1 MYKKLVLAASIA
13 ASSTA
18 AVGAT
23 WDVNGVI
30 MPIHTDQGIVSL
42 VNTAGANLGNAKV
55 RLGAEYAQNDL
66 ITFALNMDK
75 ASNSNWPT
83 SFECIRSAGA
93 QGGDAHANGPSTT
106 TVVLDNNADNTASI
120 GATILND
127 QFTLGATT
135 SPVYVVTGIATNT
148 LTYAPATSA
157 VIPAA
162 TLIKFLDVKDLT
174 FGLVSSTDRSATYRL
189 SATASGTTTIG
200 SLCPVPTMA
209 VKASGLIAAD
219 ANVSFSATTGAGTA
233 MDTATLAALKLGS
246 SISQFTQT
254 LNAKFDAVIDVEVDS
269 KKYDTTTDV
278 NTDIFKI
285 TQTESTG
292 TSDGTIGTVSA
303 SGVVTFAQPG
313 SHDKVV
319 AGTTSSKYTIVG
331 DFAFLDEDLTTALVQ
346 TSQGNG
352 AADEIDTATG
362 STACVGSIPTAGASL
377 LLTASAAANVCM
389 VEVNGSVPAV
399 VIPKQSFTY
408 STTHTYTPSTGTA
421 TTATTASASAGAWT
435 LNGASITAF
444 GVPMGSAVSR
454 FIWVNNKGATAAD
467 FTYTATMNGSSYG
480 PYSVATVA
488 AKTAGSLAG
497 LIDTDMANRGIYVAP
512 SSRAN
517 ITLTAPVKAAD
528 ITVSASYK
536 HIGDADRLALETS
549 DTDRTAK

>member
-13 ASSTA
+13 ATSTA

-30 MPIHTDQGIVSL
+30 MPIHTDEGIVSL
-42 VNTAGANLGNAKV
+42 VDTAGANLGNAKV

-66 ITFALNMDK
+66 ITFSLNMDK
-75 ASNSNWPT
+75 ATNSNWPT
-83 SFECIRSAGA
+83 SFECIRSAGV
-93 QGGDAHANGPSTT
+93 QTGDAHAVGPTT
-106 TVVLDNNADNTASI
+106 TSVVLDNNADATASI
-120 GATILND
+120 GATVLND
-127 QFTLGATT
+127 QFTLGTAT

-148 LTYAPATSA
+148 LTYAPATSV
-157 VIPAA
+157 VIANSTA
-162 TLIKFLDVKDLT
+162 IKFLDVKDLT
-174 FGLVSSTDRSATYRL
+174 FGLVSSTNSSATYRL
-189 SATASGTTTIG
+189 STAANGTTTIG
-200 SLCPVPTMA
+200 SLCPVPSMA
-209 VKASGLIAAD
+209 VKASGLVAGD
-219 ANVSFSATTGAGTA
+219 ASVSFSATTGAGTA

-246 SISQFTQT
+246 SIPQFTQT
-254 LNAKFDAVIDVEVDS
+254 LNTKFDAVIDVEVDS
-269 KKYDTTTDV
+269 KKYDATTDV
-278 NTDIFKI
+278 NTDIFQI

-303 SGVVTFAQPG
+303 AGAITFAQPN

-319 AGTTSSKYTIVG
+319 AATTSSIYTIVG

-352 AADEIDTATG
+352 AADEIDSATG
-362 STACVGSIPTAGASL
+362 STSCVASIPTTGASL
-377 LLTASAAANVCM
+377 LLTASAAANVCN
-389 VEVNGSVPAV
+389 VQVNGSVPAV

-454 FIWVNNKGATAAD
+454 FIWVNNKGANDAA

-488 AKTAGSLAG
+488 AKTAGSLGG
-497 LIDTDMANRGIYVAP
+497 LIDTDMAARGIYVAP

>member
-13 ASSTA
+13 ATSTA

-23 WDVNGVI
+23 WDVNGVT
-30 MPIHTDQGIVSL
+30 MPIHTDEGIVSL
-42 VNTAGANLGNAKV
+42 ADTAGANLGNAKV

-66 ITFALNMDK
+66 ITFTLNMDK
-75 ASNSNWPT
+75 ATNSNWPT

-93 QGGDAHANGPSTT
+93 QGGDAHAQGGSVT
-106 TVVLDNNADNTASI
+106 TVVLDNNTNATASI
-120 GATILND
+120 GATVLND
-127 QFTLGATT
+127 QFTLGTAT

-148 LTYAPATSA
+148 ITYAPATSA
-157 VIPAA
+157 VIADTTA
-162 TLIKFLDVKDLT
+162 IKFLDVKDLT
-174 FGLVSSTDRSATYRL
+174 FGLVSSTNSSATYRL
-189 SATASGTTTIG
+189 SAAASGTTTIG

-209 VKASGLIAAD
+209 VKASGLIAGD
-219 ANVSFSATTGAGTA
+219 ASVSFSATTGAGTA

-246 SISQFTQT
+246 SIPQFTQT
-254 LNAKFDAVIDVEVDS
+254 LNTKFDAVIDVEVDS
-269 KKYDTTTDV
+269 KKYDGTLDV
-278 NTDIFKI
+278 DTDIFKI

-292 TSDGTIGTVSA
+292 TADGTIGTVSA
-303 SGVVTFAQPG
+303 SGAITFAQPS

-319 AGTTSSKYTIVG
+319 AGTTSSVYTVVG
-331 DFAFLDEDLTTALVQ
+331 DFSFLDEDLTTALVQ
-346 TSQGNG
+346 TSEGTS
-352 AADEIDTATG
+352 ATADEIDDAG
-362 STACVGSIPTAGASL
+362 STACVASIPTTGASL
-377 LLTASAAANVCM
+377 LLTASAAANVCT
-389 VEVNGSVPAV
+389 VQVNGSVPAV

-454 FIWVNNKGATAAD
+454 FIWVNNKGATDAA

-488 AKTAGSLAG
+488 AKTAGSLGG
-497 LIDTDMANRGIYVAP
+497 LIDTDMAARGIYVAP